1 MIIGISGYAQV
12 GKDTVAAYLVEK
24 YGFTRIAFADP
35 IREAVY
41 RLNPKINIADMRGVS
56 LAVAVDGLGWENVK
70 VDSQDA
76 RELLQRMGT
85 EVGREMFGDNFW
97 VDQAIKKA
105 SQYKDVVIADV
116 RYPNELEA
124 ILGHSGAVWRVVKD
138 GTEAVNR
145 HASESALDEYDFEH
159 ILFNNDTKQSLYE
172 SVDEF
177 MNK

>member
-24 YGFTRIAFADP
+24 YGFTRVAFADP

-41 RLNPKINIADMRGVS
+41 RLNPKINIADMRGVP
-56 LAVAVDGLGWENVK
+56 LAVAVDGLGWESVK
-70 VDSQDA
+70 VDSQDT

-97 VDQAIKKA
+97 VDQAMKKA
-105 SQYKDVVIADV
+105 SEFENVVITDV

-124 ILGHSGAVWRVVKD
+124 ILGHSGAVWRVVKE
-138 GTEAVNR
+138 GTDAVNR
-145 HASESALDEYDFEH
+145 HASESALDGYDFEY
-159 ILFNNDTKQSLYE
+159 IIFNNDTKESLYE
-172 SVDEF
+172 SIDDF
-177 MNK
+177 MNQ